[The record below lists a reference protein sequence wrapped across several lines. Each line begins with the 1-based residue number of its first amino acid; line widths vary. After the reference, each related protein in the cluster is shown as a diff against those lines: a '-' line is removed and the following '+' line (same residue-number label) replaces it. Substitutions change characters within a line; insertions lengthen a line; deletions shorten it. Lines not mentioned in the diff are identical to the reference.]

1 MNTVPDLN
9 YSAIL
14 TCYNAEKT
22 IRGAI
27 SGILNQTLPPT
38 EILIV
43 DDFSNDNSLRIIQS
57 FCNAHSSIVFIK
69 NPKNMGQSW
78 SRNKAIS
85 FANTNFAI
93 IFDDDDVSLPE
104 RAKEHI
110 RMFGLG
116 STVNYVSSRKL
127 YGNGYQVALI
137 NKDIFV
143 SRLSAR
149 EALLYV
155 LLGKRTNTLKSVA
168 IPASTSALS
177 IKEFL
182 QFGGFNE
189 EFRRLEDVELFVRV
203 AQNGGSFAW
212 SSQQLVDRYATFNNA
227 KGGSVEAIFELKI
240 LSNFRSLAS
249 NKESRQI
256 KDLIEMRASYHERQY
271 IKLFVLFLSRPS
283 TFLALTLKIRS
294 AVKRIMHDFRKDL
307 Q

>member
-14 TCYNAEKT
+14 TCYNAENT
-22 IRGAI
+22 IHRAI
-27 SGILNQTLPPT
+27 YGILSQTLPPT

-43 DDFSNDNSLRIIQS
+43 DDFSNDNSLRIIES
-57 FCNAHSSIVFIK
+57 FCNVHSSIIFIK
-69 NPKNMGQSW
+69 NSQNMGQSW

-85 FANTNFAI
+85 FATTKFAI

-104 RAKEHI
+104 RAEEHL
-110 RMFGLG
+110 RMFSLG

-137 NKDIFV
+137 NKDIFA
-143 SRLSAR
+143 SSLSPR
-149 EALLYV
+149 EVLLYI
-155 LLGKRTNTLKSVA
+155 LLGKRTNTLNSVA

-182 QFGGFNE
+182 QFGGFDE
-189 EFRRLEDVELFVRV
+189 EFRRLEDAELFIRA

-212 SSQQLVDRYATFNNA
+212 SSQQLVDRYATFNNT
-227 KGGSVEAIFELKI
+227 KGGAIETTFELKI

-256 KDLIEMRASYHERQY
+256 KDLIEMRASYHEHQH
-271 IKLFVLFLSRPS
+271 IKIFFMLLSRPS

-294 AVKRIMHDFRKDL
+294 AVMRIVHDFRKEL
-307 Q
+307 

>member
-14 TCYNAEKT
+14 TCYNAENT
-22 IRGAI
+22 IHRAI
-27 SGILNQTLPPT
+27 YGILNQTLPPK

-43 DDFSNDNSLRIIQS
+43 DDFSNDNSITIIES
-57 FCNAHSSIVFIK
+57 LCNVHSSIIFIK

-85 FANTNFAI
+85 FATTNFAI

-110 RMFGLG
+110 RMFSLG
-116 STVNYVSSRKL
+116 STMNYVSSRKL

-143 SRLSAR
+143 SRLSAS
-149 EALLYV
+149 EVLLYV
-155 LLGKRTNTLKSVA
+155 LLGKRTNTLNSVA

-182 QFGGFNE
+182 QFGGFDE
-189 EFRRLEDVELFVRV
+189 EFRRLEDAELFVRV

-212 SSQQLVDRYATFNNA
+212 SSQQLVDRYATFNKF
-227 KGGSVEAIFELKI
+227 KGGSIETTFELKI

-271 IKLFVLFLSRPS
+271 IKLFFTLLSRPS
-283 TFLALTLKIRS
+283 KFLALALKIRS
-294 AVKRIMHDFRKDL
+294 AVMRIVHDFRKEI
-307 Q
+307 